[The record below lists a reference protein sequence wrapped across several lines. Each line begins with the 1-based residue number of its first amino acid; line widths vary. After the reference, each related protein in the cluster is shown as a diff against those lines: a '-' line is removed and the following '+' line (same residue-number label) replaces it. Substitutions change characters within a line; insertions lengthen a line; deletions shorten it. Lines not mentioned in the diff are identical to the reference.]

1 MAAAVARSLGNDA
14 YNLLN
19 YCAFVIWLCRSVFI
33 QLCIFSVKVLNYCL
47 KLSNGCNLR
56 VSMLRLF
63 HLLCVRL
70 TLGIDVASFLV
81 QLVHV
86 CVCVCVCVCY

>member
-19 YCAFVIWLCRSVFI
+19 YCAFGNLIM
-33 QLCIFSVKVLNYCL
+33 QECIYTALYFSGKVLSFCS
-47 KLSNGCNLR
+47 KLSNGCKCR
-56 VSMLRLF
+56 VSMLRFF

-70 TLGIDVASFLV
+70 TLGI
-81 QLVHV
+81 HI
-86 CVCVCVCVCY
+86 CVCICVCMCVCY